1 MYTTILRRL
10 PAVVATLL
18 AAALALAVLAP
29 LASARGVPE
38 DVEGRDL
45 FRGLLL
51 GTGEVAD
58 ALPEVFGKVPEQPEE
73 ARKAEE
79 LLLAQAEELDPEF
92 FDSFAERISSGDHVL
107 VDEALNE
114 GSALLNEV
122 VADGRI
128 LEELGYHIPYH
139 WTWLPYR
146 WHYRFQPYLWDYGYR
161 YIHNYNFRY
170 GFDYDGTLRYRY
182 FVRWNPELTA
192 KMSRFELDP
201 ESKLANERFV
211 DLVVERFSY

>member
-1 MYTTILRRL
+1 MHTTILRRL

-18 AAALALAVLAP
+18 AAVLALAILAP

-38 DVEGRDL
+38 DADGRDL

-51 GTGEVAD
+51 GTGEVA
-58 ALPEVFGKVPEQPEE
+58 ASLPEVFGEVPEQPEE
-73 ARKAEE
+73 AFEAEE
-79 LLLAQAEELDPEF
+79 LLLAGAEELDPEF
-92 FDSFAERISSGDHVL
+92 FDSFAKRITSGDHVL

-114 GSALLNEV
+114 GAALLNEV

-128 LEELGYHIPYH
+128 LDKLYPVPYH

-146 WHYRFQPYLWDYGYR
+146 WHYRFQPYLWDYDYGYFYTYHHR
-161 YIHNYNFRY
+161 YD
-170 GFDYDGTLRYRY
+170 FDYDGTLRYRH
-182 FVRWNPELTA
+182 FVRWDPGLTLE
-192 KMSRFELDP
+192 MSRFELDP